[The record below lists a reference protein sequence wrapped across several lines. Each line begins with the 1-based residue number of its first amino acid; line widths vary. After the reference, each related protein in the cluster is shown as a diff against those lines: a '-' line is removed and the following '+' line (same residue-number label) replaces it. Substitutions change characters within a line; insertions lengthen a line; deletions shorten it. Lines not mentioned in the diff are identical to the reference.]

1 MQKAIIQRVVSI
13 SIPKLEYFYNEAIA
27 AKNFLNEMI
36 KSEKVSIQ
44 RITEDKYGRTVG
56 ELSFNGENLQQVLV
70 KEGHAEIY
78 KKFSKPCEWAS

>member
-1 MQKAIIQRVVSI
+1 MT
-13 SIPKLEYFYNEAIA
+13 
-27 AKNFLNEMI
+27 

-44 RITEDKYGRTVG
+44 RIIEDKYGRTVG

-70 KEGHAEIY
+70 KVGHAEIY